1 MCVKKP
7 AVQTNTAS
15 AAAATTTTVNDT
27 TTAATATATATIT
40 AGETSSSSATGT
52 VSRQWAS
59 ANRRRPA
66 QSRRPVRSSSN
77 QDAAE
82 KISAVANIQA
92 DYYKEK
98 LKMKQQQHEL
108 FLVEHAKRMHVL
120 DLQEQLTVKQL
131 RKFDE

>member
-1 MCVKKP
+1 VKKP

-27 TTAATATATATIT
+27 TTAAT
-40 AGETSSSSATGT
+40 ATGT